1 MKTGKKIMLTIGI
14 VLLVLLVTIAALLF
28 VISRRPYAPVDYTKT
43 VETGGEIESKYM
55 ANGTYEVSYF
65 EEPVLQGFGK
75 YVLYY
80 PAELESTDKTWPV
93 VVVAN
98 GSGCKASK
106 YPALFEHL
114 ASWGFIV
121 IGTEEE
127 YDWNGFASEMC
138 VRHLIRLNEI
148 EIVNDKDNPLR
159 GKIDLDNVGITGHSQ
174 GAVGVINAIT
184 AQEHKDIF
192 KVAVSLSPTNK
203 ELAHNLEWDYDSSK
217 ISAPIL
223 IMGGDND
230 WVATKEQFKSIY
242 DDIPGEKCMALRKG
256 TEHGSML
263 YSGDGYVTAWFM
275 YWLQGDEYAG
285 TAFFG
290 ETAEIRSNAYWQDTD
305 TFFQEDEENN
315 PQ

>member
-1 MKTGKKIMLTIGI
+1 MKTVKKIMLII
-14 VLLVLLVTIAALLF
+14 VIALFALIVVIAALL
-28 VISRRPYAPVDYTKT
+28 IINSKKPIAPVDYTKT
-43 VETGGEIESKYM
+43 VETGGGIEVKYM
-55 ANGTYEVSYF
+55 ANGTYEVSCF

-75 YVLYY
+75 YLLYY

-148 EIVNDKDNPLR
+148 EIVNDKDNPFR
-159 GKIDLDNVGITGHSQ
+159 GKIDLNNVGITGHSQ
-174 GAVGVINAIT
+174 GGVGVINAIT
-184 AQEHKDIF
+184 AQEHKESY
-192 KVAVSLSPTNK
+192 KAAVSLSPTNK
-203 ELAHNLEWDYDSSK
+203 ELAHNLEWDYDASK
-217 ISAPIL
+217 ISAPVLIL
-223 IMGGDND
+223 GSDND
-230 WVATKEQFKSIY
+230 WVATKEQFQSIY

-256 TEHGSML
+256 TEHSTML

-290 ETAEIRSNAYWQDTD
+290 ENAEIRSNTYWQDTD
-305 TFFQEDEENN
+305 TF
-315 PQ
+315 

>member
-1 MKTGKKIMLTIGI
+1 MIIGI
-14 VLLVLLVTIAALLF
+14 VLLVIVALIAALL
-28 VISRRPYAPVDYTKT
+28 IYMSRLPAAPKDYTQT
-43 VETGGEIESKYM
+43 VETGGKIEAKYM

-75 YVLYY
+75 YVIYY
-80 PAELESTDKTWPV
+80 PSELESTDKDWPA

-127 YDWNGFASEMC
+127 YDWNGFSSEMC
-138 VRHLIRLNEI
+138 VRHLIRLNEL
-148 EIVNDKDNPLR
+148 ETVNDKDNPFC

-174 GAVGVINAIT
+174 GGVGVINAIT
-184 AQEHKDIF
+184 AQEHKDTY
-192 KVAVSLSPTNK
+192 KAAVSLSPTNK
-203 ELAHNLEWDYDSSK
+203 ELAHDLEWDYDASK
-217 ISAPIL
+217 ISTPVL

-230 WVATKEQFKSIY
+230 WVATKEQFESIY
-242 DDIPGEKCMALRKG
+242 DDISSEKCMALRTD
-256 TEHGSML
+256 TEHGPLL
-263 YSGDGYVTAWFM
+263 YAGDGYVTAWFM

-285 TAFFG
+285 GAFWG
-290 ETAEIRSNAYWQDTD
+290 EDAEILVNANWQDSVTNIG
-305 TFFQEDEENN
+305 E
-315 PQ
+315 

>member
-1 MKTGKKIMLTIGI
+1 MRIAKKIMLIIGI
-14 VLLVLLVTIAALLF
+14 VLLVLIILVAVFI
-28 VISRRPYAPVDYTKT
+28 VYNSRKPAVPTDYTQT
-43 VETGGEIESKYM
+43 VETGGEIEAKYI
-55 ANGTYEVSYF
+55 ANGAYEVSYF
-65 EEPVLQGFGK
+65 DEAVLQGFRK

-80 PAELESTDKTWPV
+80 PSELENTEKTWPV

-148 EIVNDKDNPLR
+148 EIVNDKDNPFR
-159 GKIDLDNVGITGHSQ
+159 GKIDLDNMGITGHSQ
-174 GAVGVINAIT
+174 GGVGVINAIT

-192 KVAVSLSPTNK
+192 KAAVSLSPTNK
-203 ELAHNLEWDYDSSK
+203 ELAHNLEWSYDASK
-217 ISAPIL
+217 IETPIL
-223 IMGGDND
+223 LMSGGDDYAVNEDQLKEIHND
-230 WVATKEQFKSIY
+230 VLS
-242 DDIPGEKCMALRKG
+242 DKCMAIRVN
-256 TEHGSML
+256 TEHNPML

-290 ETAEIRSNAYWQDTD
+290 ENAEIRSNTYWQDTD

-315 PQ
+315 

>member
-1 MKTGKKIMLTIGI
+1 MLIIGI
-14 VLLVLLVTIAALLF
+14 VLLTLF
-28 VISRRPYAPVDYTKT
+28 VLIVAFLIYNSKKPVVPTNYTQT
-43 VETGGEIESKYM
+43 VETGGEIEAKYM
-55 ANGTYEVSYF
+55 ANGIYEVSYF

-75 YVLYY
+75 YVIYY
-80 PAELESTDKTWPV
+80 PTEMESTDKIWPV

-138 VRHLIRLNEI
+138 VRHLNRLNEI
-148 EIVNDKDNPLR
+148 EIVNDKDNPFR
-159 GKIDLDNVGITGHSQ
+159 GKVDLDNVGITGHSQ
-174 GAVGVINAIT
+174 GGIGVINAVT
-184 AQEHKDIF
+184 AQEHKDIY

-203 ELAHNLEWDYDSSK
+203 ELAHNLEWDYDATK
-217 ISAPIL
+217 ITAPIL
-223 IMGGDND
+223 ILGGDND

-256 TEHGSML
+256 TEHNSML

-290 ETAEIRSNAYWQDTD
+290 ENAEICSNAYWQDTD
-305 TFFQEDEENN
+305 TFSQEDEENN
-315 PQ
+315 

>member
-1 MKTGKKIMLTIGI
+1 MKIAKKILLIIGI
-14 VLLVLLVTIAALLF
+14 VLLTLIVLITAFIIYNSKKPV
-28 VISRRPYAPVDYTKT
+28 APTDYIKT
-43 VETGGEIESKYM
+43 VETGGEIEAKYM
-55 ANGTYEVSYF
+55 ANGTYEVSCF

-80 PAELESTDKTWPV
+80 PTELESTDKTWPV

-138 VRHLIRLNEI
+138 VRHLNRLNEI
-148 EIVNDKDNPLR
+148 EIVNDKDNWFH

-174 GAVGVINAIT
+174 GGIGVINAIT
-184 AQEHKDIF
+184 IQEHKDIY
-192 KVAVSLSPTNK
+192 KAAVSLSPTNK
-203 ELAHNLEWDYDSSK
+203 ELAHNLEWDYDASK

-230 WVATKEQFKSIY
+230 WVATKEEFENIY

-256 TEHGSML
+256 TEHGPML

-290 ETAEIRSNAYWQDTD
+290 ENAEIRSNTYWQHTD
-305 TFFQEDEENN
+305 TFFQ
-315 PQ
+315 

>member
-1 MKTGKKIMLTIGI
+1 MLIIGI
-14 VLLVLLVTIAALLF
+14 VLLTLF
-28 VISRRPYAPVDYTKT
+28 VLIVAFLIYNSKKPVAPTNYTQT
-43 VETGGEIESKYM
+43 VETGGEIEAKYM
-55 ANGTYEVSYF
+55 ANGIYEVSYF

-75 YVLYY
+75 YVIYY
-80 PAELESTDKTWPV
+80 PTEMESTDKIWPV

-138 VRHLIRLNEI
+138 VRHLNRLNEI
-148 EIVNDKDNPLR
+148 EIVNDKDNPFR
-159 GKIDLDNVGITGHSQ
+159 GKVDLDNVGITGHSQ
-174 GAVGVINAIT
+174 GGIGVINAVT
-184 AQEHKDIF
+184 AQEHKDIY

-203 ELAHNLEWDYDSSK
+203 ELAHNLEWDYDATK
-217 ISAPIL
+217 ITAPIL
-223 IMGGDND
+223 ILGGDND

-256 TEHGSML
+256 TEHNSML

-290 ETAEIRSNAYWQDTD
+290 ENAEICSNAYWQDTD
-305 TFFQEDEENN
+305 TFSQEDEENN
-315 PQ
+315 